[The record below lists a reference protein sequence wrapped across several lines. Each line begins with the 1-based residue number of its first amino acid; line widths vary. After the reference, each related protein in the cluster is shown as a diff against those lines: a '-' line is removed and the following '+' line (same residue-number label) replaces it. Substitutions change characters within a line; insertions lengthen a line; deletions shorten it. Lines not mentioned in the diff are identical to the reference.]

1 MFSLDALSAQMSA
14 YHVINA
20 MTMDGLDI
28 GVVLIIDVVNVSKFL
43 IDLVWNSVMNATNLF
58 VHNARMAITN

>member
-1 MFSLDALSAQMSA
+1 MFSLDAHSAQMSA

-43 IDLVWNSVMNATNLF
+43 IDLEWNSVMNATNLF